1 MAIDMLKDFLDSD
14 GALCIGDTEEIIRN
28 VSARIKE
35 WRAGGNPII
44 YIMDRHLPQDAEFK
58 MFPPHCLA
66 GEPGGEV
73 VAELAPQEGD

>member
-1 MAIDMLKDFLDSD
+1 LAIDMLKDFLDSD

-58 MFPPHCLA
+58 MFPPIAWRENRAAKWWLNW
-66 GEPGGEV
+66 PRKKV
-73 VAELAPQEGD
+73 I